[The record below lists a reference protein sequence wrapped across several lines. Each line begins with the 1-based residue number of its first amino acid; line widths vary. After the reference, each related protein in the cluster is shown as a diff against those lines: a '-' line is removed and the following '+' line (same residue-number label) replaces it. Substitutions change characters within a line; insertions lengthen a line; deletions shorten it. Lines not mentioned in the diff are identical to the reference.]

1 LFGLASILF
10 IFSTGTWAGDD
21 GQPGCQKP
29 QFEVIELIKGKT
41 DVLEIPCTKSDHF
54 RITVVDQN
62 VADFINLTKAKKVR
76 RIYIK
81 GLEQGATTLTL
92 WKNGELFC
100 IYDVHVYY
108 DVSLL
113 KRKLHDILPD
123 EKDIRIFSLMTVGVN
138 IRLTPYGLNSTPT
151 FPSSSILGMGNSPPA
166 KKFAV

>member
-1 LFGLASILF
+1 MFMPKKFWISGTVLFSLASILF
-10 IFSTGTWAGDD
+10 IFSTGTWAGDNI
-21 GQPGCQKP
+21 QSEYQKP

-54 RITVVDQN
+54 RITVVDQD
-62 VADFINLTKAKKVR
+62 VADFINLTKASRGKKVR

-92 WKNGELFC
+92 WKNGELFR

-123 EKDIRIFSLMTVGVN
+123 EKDIRVF
-138 IRLTPYGLNSTPT
+138 
-151 FPSSSILGMGNSPPA
+151 
-166 KKFAV
+166 